1 MSSEPLPN
9 DPAGPAEPAASS
21 ELPAEASGTAP
32 DLAPTPGPTR
42 RRKRGVAA
50 SRASLILV
58 AIMAG
63 SALFVGGFSLGSRVA
78 TTPGTPASE
87 EARFGPFWDVYSLI
101 TSKFAGS
108 PAPDPDKLTQA
119 AINGMMQSLNDPY
132 SYYQAPADFQNSLLS
147 VGGQAEGIG
156 VQVKL
161 QPVDPASTTACTK
174 IGNGCEL
181 AVDHPIPGSPAE
193 AAGVA
198 SGDVIVS
205 VNGTSLDGK
214 TTDDA
219 TALIRGPKDTTVTL
233 GLDRNGKH
241 IDLAIVRKIYS
252 RPEVTTK
259 ALANGSVAY
268 IAVAGMNAPAS
279 SQFDTA
285 LQKVVEAGGHNVILD
300 LRGNLGGY
308 VADAVKIGSEFI
320 ASGTIAYQQDSTGTT
335 SEVTATAGGRATD
348 GSVHLVVLV
357 DGNTASS
364 AEILAG
370 ALQSRGI
377 AKLVGTKT
385 YGKGIVQ
392 EWLPLSNNFGGIHLT
407 VARWL
412 TPDKVWIQGKG
423 LQPDVPVSPDGARAG
438 VDPVLDAGL
447 QQLGFPPESGAS
459 PSPVSSGNSGQSPA
473 PSASPAPAASPVPS
487 GS

>member
-1 MSSEPLPN
+1 MSPEPFPNSPDEAARPVSAAELPPGSIEGPS
-9 DPAGPAEPAASS
+9 DPADTSPR
-21 ELPAEASGTAP
+21 AP
-32 DLAPTPGPTR
+32 RG
-42 RRKRGVAA
+42 KRGVAS
-50 SRASLILV
+50 SRVSLILV

-63 SALFVGGFSLGSRVA
+63 SALFVGGFSLGARVA

-87 EARFGPFWDVYSLI
+87 ETRFGPFWDVYSLI

-108 PAPDPDKLTQA
+108 PAPDADKLTQA

-132 SYYQAPADFQNSLLS
+132 SYYQAPTDFQNSLLS

-161 QPVDPASTTACTK
+161 QPVDPSSTTPCTK
-174 IGNGCEL
+174 VGNGCEL

-193 AAGVA
+193 AAGIVA
-198 SGDVIVS
+198 GDVIVS

-214 TTDDA
+214 TIDDA
-219 TALIRGPKDTTVTL
+219 TALIKGPADTTVTL
-233 GLDRNGKH
+233 GLDRNGQQLQ
-241 IDLAIVRKIYS
+241 LAIVRKIYS
-252 RPEVTTK
+252 RPEVTTRT
-259 ALANGSVAY
+259 LANGSVAY

-279 SQFDTA
+279 SQFDAA
-285 LQKVVEAGGHNVILD
+285 LQKALAAGQHNVILD

-308 VADAVKIGSEFI
+308 VADAVKMGSEFI
-320 ASGTIAYQQDSTGTT
+320 PSGTIAYQQDSSGTT

-370 ALQSRGI
+370 ALQARGI

-385 YGKGIVQ
+385 FGKGIVQ

-438 VDPVLDAGL
+438 VDPVLDVGL

-459 PSPVSSGNSGQSPA
+459 PSPATSGRPA
-473 PSASPAPAASPVPS
+473 PSIPPSASPVPS

>member
-1 MSSEPLPN
+1 MSPEPSNANL
-9 DPAGPAEPAASS
+9 DESTGPVPSPESPPQTPDENRDSANIAP
-21 ELPAEASGTAP
+21 EAP
-32 DLAPTPGPTR
+32 R
-42 RRKRGVAA
+42 RRRSVSS
-50 SRASLILV
+50 SRISLILV
-58 AIMAG
+58 AILSG
-63 SALFVGGFSLGSRVA
+63 SALFVGGFSLGSHVA
-78 TTPGTPASE
+78 TTPGTPANQE
-87 EARFGPFWDVYSLI
+87 TRFGPFWDVYSLI

-108 PAPDPDKLTQA
+108 PAPDQDKLVQA
-119 AINGMMQSLNDPY
+119 AIDGMMKSLNDPY

-161 QPVDPASTTACTK
+161 QPVDPASTSACTK

-193 AAGVA
+193 AAGITA
-198 SGDVIVS
+198 GDVIVS

-214 TTDDA
+214 SVDDA

-233 GLDRNGKH
+233 GLDRSGQQ
-241 IDLAIVRKIYS
+241 IQLAIVRKIYS
-252 RPEVTTK
+252 RPEVTTRT
-259 ALANGSVAY
+259 LANGSVAY
-268 IAVAGMNAPAS
+268 MAVSGMNEPAS
-279 SQFDTA
+279 SQFDAA
-285 LQKVVEAGGHNVILD
+285 LQKALDAGQRNVILD

-308 VADAVKIGSEFI
+308 VADAVKMASEFI
-320 ASGTIAYQQDSTGTT
+320 PTGTLAYQVDSSGTTN
-335 SEVTATAGGRATD
+335 EVTATAGGRATD
-348 GSVHLVVLV
+348 GSVHLVLLV

-370 ALQSRGI
+370 ALQARGA

-385 YGKGIVQ
+385 YGKGVVQ

-423 LQPDVPVSPDGARAG
+423 LQPDIPVSPDGARAG

-447 QQLGFPPESGAS
+447 AQLGFPPDSAAS
-459 PSPVSSGNSGQSPA
+459 PSPA
-473 PSASPAPAASPVPS
+473 PNASPAGSPVPS
-487 GS
+487 AS

>member
-1 MSSEPLPN
+1 MSPETVRLNPH
-9 DPAGPAEPAASS
+9 EPALPAQSL
-21 ELPAEASGTAP
+21 ELPSETIGDASDSAETSPMAP
-32 DLAPTPGPTR
+32 RGH
-42 RRKRGVAA
+42 RGVAS
-50 SRASLILV
+50 SRLSLILV
-58 AIMAG
+58 AILAG
-63 SALFVGGFSLGSRVA
+63 SALFVGGFSLGSHVA

-87 EARFGPFWDVYSLI
+87 ETRFGPFWDVYSFI
-101 TSKFAGS
+101 TSKYAGS
-108 PAPDPDKLTQA
+108 PAPDQDRLTQA

-132 SYYQAPADFQNSLLS
+132 SYYQAPADFQNSLLN

-174 IGNGCEL
+174 VGNGCEL

-193 AAGVA
+193 AAGIA

-205 VNGTSLDGK
+205 VNGTSLDGM
-214 TTDDA
+214 TIDQT
-219 TALIRGPKDTTVTL
+219 TALIKGPKDTTVTL
-233 GLDRNGKH
+233 GLDRNGKQLQ
-241 IDLAIVRKIYS
+241 LAIVRKIYS
-252 RPEVTTK
+252 RPEVATR

-268 IAVAGMNAPAS
+268 IAVSGMNPPAS
-279 SQFDTA
+279 SQFDVA
-285 LQKVVEAGGHNVILD
+285 LQKALDAGQRNVILD

-308 VADAVKIGSEFI
+308 VADAVKIASEFI
-320 ASGTIAYQQDSTGTT
+320 PSGTIAYQVDSTGTT
-335 SEVTATAGGRATD
+335 SEVTATSGGRATD
-348 GSVHLVVLV
+348 GSVHVVVLV

-370 ALQSRGI
+370 ALQARGT

-385 YGKGIVQ
+385 FGKGIVQ

-423 LQPDVPVSPDGARAG
+423 LQPDVPVTPDGARAG

-447 QQLGFPPESGAS
+447 HQLGFPPDSTA
-459 PSPVSSGNSGQSPA
+459 
-473 PSASPAPAASPVPS
+473 SASPGPSGSPRPGLLPTGSPVPS